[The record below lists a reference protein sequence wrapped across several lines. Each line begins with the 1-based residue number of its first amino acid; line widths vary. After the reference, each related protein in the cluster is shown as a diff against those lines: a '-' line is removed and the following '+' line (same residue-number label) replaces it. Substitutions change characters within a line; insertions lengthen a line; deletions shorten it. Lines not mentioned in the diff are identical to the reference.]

1 MVVRVLCSNPNCGAS
16 FSLEPAEWG
25 KDQRCRKC
33 GWLLDPDAS
42 APEGQP
48 FVQPALVPPSDLDI
62 DLPNPFAERYKL
74 VKVLGRGGMGA
85 VYLARDTQL
94 KRQVALKVPLISAD
108 EDPDFLKRFQRE
120 ACALAQFHHPN
131 ICPVYDVGNHDGH
144 PFLVM
149 AYIEGSLLSEYVKQG
164 KLPFEPSKAG
174 LLVRVLAKALQKAH
188 EAGIIHRD
196 LKPSN
201 IMITR

>member
-1 MVVRVLCSNPNCGAS
+1 MAVRVLCSNPNCGAS
-16 FSLEPAEWG
+16 FSVDPSNLG
-25 KDQRCRKC
+25 KGQRCRNC
-33 GWLLDPDAS
+33 GWLIDPDAPS
-42 APEGQP
+42 PEGQP
-48 FVQPALVPPSDLDI
+48 FVQPMPVSPMEPGI
-62 DLPNPFAERYKL
+62 NLPNPFAGRYKL

-85 VYLARDTQL
+85 VYLAQDTQL

-120 ACALAQFHHPN
+120 AYALAQFHHPN
-131 ICPVYDVGNHDGH
+131 ICPVYDVGNHEGH